1 MEVKMNPETIK
12 ILLADDEIFIRKNI
26 AKSIQ
31 AIGHFEIVGEVSS
44 GTEAEAFVASN
55 RVDLVIMDVEMD
67 SSNDGLT
74 SAYNLSMEHPETAVI
89 MMTVRDD
96 DNTIYNS
103 YCIPSVRDYVVKSY
117 NNDELI
123 AAIQRTVEELRK
135 NHSANQKLREEFK
148 RLKKTETSLLF
159 ALSLLS
165 GLTASEKEI
174 IALKLDG
181 VSNRQIAKLRFVSEG
196 TVKTQITTLLKK
208 LGYKKTSQVTDLIH
222 ELKIEHFFKE
232 EDC

>member
-1 MEVKMNPETIK
+1 MNPETIR
-12 ILLADDEIFIRKNI
+12 ILLVDDEIFIRKNI

-31 AIGHFEIVGEVSS
+31 ATGHFEIVGEVSS
-44 GTEAEAFVASN
+44 GKEAEAFVAAN
-55 RVDLVIMDVEMD
+55 QVDLVIMDVEMD
-67 SSNDGLT
+67 NSNDGLT
-74 SAYNLSMEHPETAVI
+74 SAYSISMEYPETAII

-96 DNTIYNS
+96 DNTIYSS

-123 AAIQRTVEELRK
+123 AAIQRTVEEIRK
-135 NHSANQKLREEFK
+135 NHSANQRLREEFK

-159 ALSLLS
+159 ALGLLS
-165 GLTASEKEI
+165 RLTASEKEI

-208 LGYKKTSQVTDLIH
+208 LGYKKTSQVIELIH
-222 ELKIEHFFKE
+222 ELKIEHFFRTEKNE
-232 EDC
+232 

>member
-1 MEVKMNPETIK
+1 MKPETIK
-12 ILLADDEIFIRKNI
+12 ILLADDELFIRKNI
-26 AKSIQ
+26 AKSLL
-31 AIGHFEIVGEVSS
+31 AVDHFELAGEVSS
-44 GTEAEAFVASN
+44 GKEAEDFLSKHQ
-55 RVDLVIMDVEMD
+55 VDIVVMDVEMD
-67 SSNDGLT
+67 SSDDGLT
-74 SAYNLSMEHPETAVI
+74 SAYAISMKYPETAVI

-103 YCIPSVRDYVVKSY
+103 YCIPAVRDYVVKSY

-123 AAIQRTVEELRK
+123 AAIMRTSEELLK

-159 ALSLLS
+159 ALGLLS
-165 GLTASEKEI
+165 KLTASEKEI
-174 IALKLDG
+174 IAMKLDG

-208 LGYKKTSQVTDLIH
+208 LGYKKMSQVVDLIH
-222 ELKIEHFFKE
+222 DLKIEHFFR
-232 EDC
+232 

>member
-1 MEVKMNPETIK
+1 MNPETIK

-26 AKSIQ
+26 AKSLR
-31 AIGHFEIVGEVSS
+31 AIDNFEIVGEVSS
-44 GTEAEAFVASN
+44 GKEAEAFVAAN
-55 RVDLVIMDVEMD
+55 QVDIVVMDVEMD

-74 SAYNLSMEHPETAVI
+74 AAYSLSMEHPETAII

-117 NNDELI
+117 NNDELV

-148 RLKKTETSLLF
+148 RLKKTEASLLF
-159 ALSLLS
+159 ALGLLS
-165 GLTASEKEI
+165 KLTASEKEI

-181 VSNRQIAKLRFVSEG
+181 VSNRQIARLRFVSEG

-208 LGYKKTSQVTDLIH
+208 LGYKKMSQVMELIR
-222 ELKIEHFFKE
+222 ELRIEEFFRE
-232 EDC
+232 